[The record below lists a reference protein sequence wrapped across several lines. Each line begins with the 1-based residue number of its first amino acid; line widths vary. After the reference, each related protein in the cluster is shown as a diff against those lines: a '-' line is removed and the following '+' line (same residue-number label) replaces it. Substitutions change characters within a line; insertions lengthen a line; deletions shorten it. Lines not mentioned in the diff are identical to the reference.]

1 MLAIKTGHGHRVCC
15 SVFATRKEPEM
26 AMITA
31 YTQARNGRFTNSS
44 SNLVD
49 LVTRLND
56 TIAAMPAA
64 AQRNWRAGLKKALAD
79 FRKNNPNV
87 KNFDRNSF
95 PLCKAIDKNLCQIVI
110 DTTMQREPDIK
121 WVLHIIS
128 NFRAYQAQPIQV
140 YDAGAGLYGG
150 WDGQH
155 TALALYLI
163 AVFGLGM
170 KFEDVM
176 VPVNEYAMQTRGQL
190 RGTFISN
197 NSTTGKMA
205 GKKPLDLIDIVQQMI
220 YGVECDGVAEQE
232 WVDMHTKWQHL
243 RDAGMFLTADKFG
256 DTGETGAISRLNELY
271 DASVEVVRKF
281 AVYGEYVIENQ
292 ATARNLRPINTKEI
306 PIIIEFLNM
315 CEIDDIVLSDDDI
328 RSMAQ
333 HCIDLFDANFD
344 SKGPY
349 WAQVYTA
356 VVNAWTKYNKANAI
370 PKQAW
375 GDQPKNSKNVPMGIS
390 FFWHQMTVTWAP
402 ARKVKMP
409 KRPNYTYQ
417 PDPKDL
423 LA

>member
-1 MLAIKTGHGHRVCC
+1 
-15 SVFATRKEPEM
+15 M

-31 YTQARNGRFTNSS
+31 YAQARNGRFTNSS

-49 LVTRLND
+49 LVKRLND
-56 TIAAMPAA
+56 TVAAMPLA

-87 KNFDRNSF
+87 KNFDRTNF

-110 DTTMQREPDIK
+110 DTTMQREPDLK

-140 YDAGAGLYGG
+140 YDAGQGVYGG

-176 VPVNEYAMQTRGQL
+176 VPVNEYALQTRGQL

-220 YGVECDGVAEQE
+220 YGVECDGVTEQE
-232 WVDMHTKWQHL
+232 WADMHAKWQYL
-243 RDAGMFLTADKFG
+243 RDAGMFLTAEKFG

-281 AVYGEYVIENQ
+281 AVYGEYVIANQ
-292 ATARNLRPINTKEI
+292 ATVRNLRPINTKEI

-315 CEIDDIVLSDDDI
+315 CEIDNIDLTDDNI
-328 RSMAQ
+328 RSLAQ

-344 SKGPY
+344 AKGPY
-349 WAQVYTA
+349 WEQVYTA
-356 VVNAWTKYNKANAI
+356 VVNAWTKYNKANKI

-390 FFWHQMTVTWAP
+390 FFWHQLTTTWAP
-402 ARKVKMP
+402 TCKVKMP

-417 PDPKDL
+417 PDAKDL
-423 LA
+423 LV

>member
-1 MLAIKTGHGHRVCC
+1 
-15 SVFATRKEPEM
+15 
-26 AMITA
+26 
-31 YTQARNGRFTNSS
+31 
-44 SNLVD
+44 
-49 LVTRLND
+49 
-56 TIAAMPAA
+56 
-64 AQRNWRAGLKKALAD
+64 
-79 FRKNNPNV
+79 
-87 KNFDRNSF
+87 
-95 PLCKAIDKNLCQIVI
+95 
-110 DTTMQREPDIK
+110 MQREPDLK

-140 YDAGAGLYGG
+140 YDAGEGVYGG

-163 AVFGLGM
+163 AVYGLGM

-176 VPVNEYAMQTRGQL
+176 VPVNEYALQTRGQL

-220 YGVECDGVAEQE
+220 YGVECDGVTEQE
-232 WVDMHTKWQHL
+232 WVDMHAKWQYL

-306 PIIIEFLNM
+306 PIIIEFLNL
-315 CEIDDIVLSDDDI
+315 CEQQDITYTNIELEDL
-328 RSMAQ
+328 AQ

-344 SKGPY
+344 AKGPY
-349 WAQVYTA
+349 WDQVHQA
-356 VVNAWTKYNKANAI
+356 NMNAWTKHNKHR
-370 PKQAW
+370 PKTDW
-375 GDQPKNSKNVPMGIS
+375 SDPPRNSKNTPQGTA
-390 FFWHQMTVTWAP
+390 FFWHQLNNTWMLTQP
-402 ARKVKMP
+402 TGFKFPKMP
-409 KRPNYTYQ
+409 FSAYT
-417 PDPKDL
+417 PDANDL
-423 LA
+423 F

>member
-1 MLAIKTGHGHRVCC
+1 MAI
-15 SVFATRKEPEM
+15 
-26 AMITA
+26 ITA
-31 YTQARNGRFTNSS
+31 HSQAKNGRFKNSS
-44 SNLVD
+44 SNLVT
-49 LVTRLND
+49 LVQRLHD
-56 TIAAMPAA
+56 TINAMPAA
-64 AQRNWRAGLKKALAD
+64 AQRNWRAALKKALAD

-87 KNFDRNSF
+87 KNFDRVNF

-110 DTTMQREPDIK
+110 DTTMQREPDLK
-121 WVLHIIS
+121 WILQIIS

-140 YDAGAGLYGG
+140 YDAGSGLYGG

-163 AVFGLGM
+163 AVNGLGM

-176 VPVNEYAMQTRGQL
+176 VPVNEYALQTRGQL

-220 YGVECDGVAEQE
+220 YGVECDGVTEQE
-232 WVDMHTKWQHL
+232 WADMHAKWQYL
-243 RDAGMFLTADKFG
+243 RDAGMFLTAEKFG
-256 DTGETGAISRLNELY
+256 DTGETGAISRLNELH

-292 ATARNLRPINTKEI
+292 ATTRNLRPINTKEI

-315 CEIDDIVLSDDDI
+315 CEVDDIDLSDDDI
-328 RSMAQ
+328 RSLAQ

-349 WAQVYTA
+349 WEQVYTA
-356 VVNAWTKYNKANAI
+356 VVNAWTKYNKANKI

-375 GDQPKNSKNVPMGIS
+375 GDQPKNSKNVTMGIS
-390 FFWHQMTVTWAP
+390 FFWHQMTATWAP
-402 ARKVKMP
+402 ICQVKMP

-417 PDPKDL
+417 PDPQDL
-423 LA
+423 LT

>member
-1 MLAIKTGHGHRVCC
+1 
-15 SVFATRKEPEM
+15 M

-31 YTQARNGRFTNSS
+31 YAQARNGRFTNSS

-49 LVTRLND
+49 LVKRLND
-56 TIAAMPAA
+56 TVAAMPLA

-87 KNFDRNSF
+87 KNFDRTNF

-110 DTTMQREPDIK
+110 DTTMQREPDLK

-140 YDAGAGLYGG
+140 YDAGEGVYGG

-176 VPVNEYAMQTRGQL
+176 VPVNEYALQTRGQL

-220 YGVECDGVAEQE
+220 YGVECDGVTEQE
-232 WVDMHTKWQHL
+232 WTDMHAKWQYL
-243 RDAGMFLTADKFG
+243 RDAGMFLTAEKFG

-281 AVYGEYVIENQ
+281 AVYGEYVIANQ
-292 ATARNLRPINTKEI
+292 ATVRNLRPINTKEI

-315 CEIDDIVLSDDDI
+315 CEIDNIDLTDDNI
-328 RSMAQ
+328 RSLAQ

-344 SKGPY
+344 AKGPY
-349 WAQVYTA
+349 WEQVYTA
-356 VVNAWTKYNKANAI
+356 VVNAWTKYNKANKI

-390 FFWHQMTVTWAP
+390 FFWHQLTTTWAP
-402 ARKVKMP
+402 TCKVKMP

-417 PDPKDL
+417 PDAKDL
-423 LA
+423 LV

>member
-1 MLAIKTGHGHRVCC
+1 
-15 SVFATRKEPEM
+15 M
-26 AMITA
+26 ALITA
-31 YTQARNGRFTNSS
+31 YAQAKNGRFTNAS
-44 SNLVD
+44 SNLVN
-49 LVTRLND
+49 LVKRLDD
-56 TIAAMPAA
+56 TVNAMPLA

-79 FRKNNPNV
+79 FRKNNPGV
-87 KNFDRNSF
+87 KDFNRTAF
-95 PLCKAIDKNLCQIVI
+95 PLCQAIDRHLCQIMI
-110 DTTMQREPDIK
+110 DTTMQREPDLK
-121 WVLHIIS
+121 WVLHIIA

-140 YDAGAGLYGG
+140 YDAGGGVMGG

-163 AVFGLGM
+163 SVFGLGM

-176 VPVNEYAMQTRGQL
+176 VPVNVYAIFTRGQL

-197 NSTTGKMA
+197 NSSTGKMA

-220 YGVECDGVAEQE
+220 YGVECDGVTEQE
-232 WVDMHTKWQHL
+232 WVDIHAKWEYL
-243 RDAGMFLTADKFG
+243 RDAGMFLTAEKFG

-281 AVYGEYVIENQ
+281 AVYGEYVIANQ
-292 ATARNLRPINTKEI
+292 ATDRNLRPINTKEI

-315 CEIDDIVLSDDDI
+315 CEIDNVDLSDDNI

-344 SKGPY
+344 AKGPY
-349 WAQVYTA
+349 WEQVYTA
-356 VVNAWTKYNKANAI
+356 VVNAWTKYNKANKI

-390 FFWHQMTVTWAP
+390 FFWHQLTTTWAP
-402 ARKVKMP
+402 QFKLKMP

-417 PDPKDL
+417 PDAKDL
-423 LA
+423 LV

>member
-1 MLAIKTGHGHRVCC
+1 
-15 SVFATRKEPEM
+15 
-26 AMITA
+26 
-31 YTQARNGRFTNSS
+31 
-44 SNLVD
+44 
-49 LVTRLND
+49 
-56 TIAAMPAA
+56 MPAA

-87 KNFDRNSF
+87 KNFNRVNF
-95 PLCKAIDKNLCQIVI
+95 PLCKAIDQNLCKIVI
-110 DTTMQREPDIK
+110 DTTMQREPDLK

-140 YDAGAGLYGG
+140 YDAGNGVYGG

-163 AVFGLGM
+163 AVDGLGM

-176 VPVNEYAMQTRGQL
+176 VPVNEYALQTRGQL

-220 YGVECDGVAEQE
+220 YGVECDGVTEQE
-232 WVDMHTKWQHL
+232 WVDMHAKWQYL

-271 DASVEVVRKF
+271 DASVDVVRKF
-281 AVYGEYVIENQ
+281 AVYGEYVIANQ
-292 ATARNLRPINTKEI
+292 ATTRNLRPINTKEI

-315 CEIDDIVLSDDDI
+315 CEFDDITLSDDDV
-328 RSMAQ
+328 RNMAQ

-349 WAQVYTA
+349 WEQVYTA
-356 VVNAWTKYNKANAI
+356 VVNAWTKYNKANKI

-390 FFWHQMTVTWAP
+390 FFWHQLSATWAP
-402 ARKVKMP
+402 GRNIKMP

-417 PDPKDL
+417 PDPQDL
-423 LA
+423 LV